1 MPQSKIALCMI
12 VKNGR
17 DLFEECLRNISKV
30 VDEIVVVID
39 EQSEDGCDE
48 VAKSFGA
55 KVVYRPLNG
64 DFASQRNFSY
74 AQVSDD
80 IDWYLWLDSD
90 DRVSEESAARIRT
103 LADKGLEEGID
114 GFLFDY
120 QYAFDA
126 TGRPTTVLKR
136 ERLLRKSLPWT
147 WKYEIHEVCLIE
159 GEKVVPNMVYDPG
172 VVIMHRK
179 HEMPKEFN
187 KPRRNLDIVERVIH
201 RYQNDV
207 RMLFYA
213 ANEYLAYGDNKN
225 AKKYYRKVLRQK
237 DSWSEQRF
245 LAALRMGYMAFD
257 VDQFDEAEKWAWEAI
272 QIDHRWAEAFCLL
285 GDVASERKDWRKA
298 AHFYGFAMNTPIPKD
313 VLMTYNPSSYT
324 WYPAGKRAAALQNL
338 GEYEESLKSIDAAIE
353 FQPKDR
359 MLRVVKN
366 HIVQQ
371 MAEHRRDGLNGVLL
385 VVGDGNDPSPARIRM
400 LALAKG
406 LELLGVNVETVSALD
421 GKNHRDKMCVVLR
434 GDFLPPQE
442 IVSVIRSGRTD
453 VVVDFCGPQ
462 ELLFNQDYVQILKGA
477 TLVTTNSPRMLE
489 QLRGVVPDRVK
500 YIPDPAVAE
509 RENYGFFPRND
520 LIRVLVVSRDEAA
533 AGARLL
539 PMLQGHEG
547 VFTKFVS
554 PSAWSQEEWTIEN
567 ILDLS
572 GWADLVLMY
581 DDRNDEAV
589 GGGLLATFMAAQLPV
604 IATAVP
610 ATVNIVDHGKS
621 GLLCYTPNEWSTYIK
636 ILVENKNGEREKMGL
651 NARLRARRFDPRS
664 FADRWCDFTGIQT
677 RSVDVVIPCHGKNEM
692 VEACLTNIEKASL
705 PSTRAVVVA
714 NPQNPEATEH
724 LRRIVSS
731 FDGAILEEQDMPH
744 SFAANC
750 NSGIACCTGEF
761 VSLLNN
767 DTLVSKGWDDAML
780 KAIASQGGRCIV
792 SALSNGDFGWH
803 YEEPISIG
811 SQELV
816 ARYEVDDLPEGF
828 DLKVLES
835 GDHMREKYGERG
847 VQEVEW
853 VSFAGVMMP
862 RSVFGEVGMLDEKFE
877 NGTEDFDFCM
887 RFKKAGGKC
896 YYDWNS
902 FIFHYCGNTRDEI
915 YGTERESEK
924 RRLMQLRNDIILA
937 EKRKRN
943 AMTVRF
949 FVGPP
954 LENWLPEDIGEKGL
968 GGSETCVAMT
978 ARELAALGWEVHVYS
993 TEFEVATMRQGVIYR
1008 PWSQFDPWER
1018 TDVLI
1023 VSRVPSVFDEPIL
1036 NARLKILYNHDAT
1049 YGDSKANNYPS
1060 PDRVKNMDYLF
1071 VLSQWHKKQ
1080 FMDLYPHIPENKFV
1094 VTRNG
1099 VDMRRFERQRRGR
1112 IPKDAKRF
1120 VYSHSANRGLEEL
1133 LYIWPQIMRMDPDFR
1148 LHIYYGFDTWIKM
1161 AERGGDTKSMERIR
1175 AIIEACNQPGV
1186 MLHSRVGQTQLA
1198 EEIGMANLALYPT
1211 HFHETSCCLPGTMI
1225 RTSNGLVEIENVH
1238 PGDMVLTHDGTFQRV
1253 TETKKRRFD
1262 GTVFGFKT
1270 KKTPWDLWVT
1280 GEHPLLT
1287 YGFGRGS
1294 GSRTGTQRAFLEKGG
1309 NPEQNWMP
1317 AELVEKNPRTWL
1329 LYPVPERE
1337 NKVITDID
1345 LSILLRDLERYD
1357 SETKME
1363 VDDETIHFPKVK
1375 SPDFHRFIRL
1385 DKALGSIIGRYIS
1398 EGSYSESG
1406 GQLNFAFNASEADRA
1421 EELIGFIKDVFGIE
1435 STLSPGEGNWVSV
1448 VVSNRVLGRLLS
1460 HMCGTGARNKHLP
1473 ELVWSAPL
1481 GFIYWM
1487 LEGIFDGDGSVSQKR
1502 EIASFTTTS
1511 DRLAF
1516 ELQDLMFE
1524 LADDAM
1530 GWSFDEKR
1538 HAHNLTVQFGS
1549 CPGLDSMLKTE
1560 KRIKSRN
1567 RTCLNVNAGTLKRIQ
1582 RIDTKHYSGDVYNLE
1597 VENNQS
1603 YVANGIAV
1611 HNCITAME
1619 YALGNTQMITSP
1631 IGALPETAFSAKFLT
1646 SAYMTPDYIE
1656 ELLRAIRDSI
1666 NEPDVVAR
1674 KEASRKTREIYD
1686 WRNIVAEWDMFFM
1699 EKLLPPQREETPT
1712 YEDGADIAVVMPYG
1726 GSGGVLYPQ
1735 DLVHEWRKMGLK
1747 VVPWLVKFWR
1757 GKEDNLDK
1765 VMRSDAIV
1773 VDPDEFTA
1781 RKDEILSAK
1790 TVLAVNWQAVDIVDR
1805 ILHGAERIPQLYNL
1819 VQGDETKWTNPEII
1833 SRQLSDD
1840 RWKIVYA
1847 SEYLSNRFAVPGD
1860 IVPDGIDTEVFEP
1873 WACEKAG
1880 MKKDALAVGFIDHA
1894 SPIKNTSVLRA
1905 VAVDMCSPDWNPGM
1919 QTSVSIIMASPELNN
1934 DVSVLES
1941 LSAEGKNVIAAHE
1954 GPISKEEVAHIMSMC
1969 GVWLVPSLEEGFG
1982 LVPLEAM
1989 ACGAIPIVS
1998 NVGGMR
2004 MYCRDGENCLV
2015 ISDPSDADEWLE
2027 KISEVLNM
2035 DPDRK
2040 AKMRQS
2046 GMDTAAEFSIDKAAR
2061 NLVNIFRRDQP
2072 RPERSSHS
2080 ASGF

>member
-257 VDQFDEAEKWAWEAI
+257 ADQFDEAEKWAWEAI

-406 LELLGVNVETVSALD
+406 LELLGVDVETVSALD

-509 RENYGFFPRND
+509 REYYGFFPRND

-677 RSVDVVIPCHGKNEM
+677 KSVDVVIPCHGKNEM

-780 KAIASQGGRCIV
+780 KAIDSQGGRCIV

-803 YEEPISIG
+803 YEEPLSIG

-1049 YGDSKANNYPS
+1049 YGDETSRAFPS
-1060 PDRVKNMDYLF
+1060 IERVKNVDHLF
-1071 VLSQWHKKQ
+1071 VLSEWHKNQ
-1080 FMDLYPHIPENKFV
+1080 FMELYPHIPEEKFV

-1133 LYIWPQIMRMDPDFR
+1133 LAMWPNVMRMDPDMR
-1148 LHIYYGFDTWIKM
+1148 LHVYYGFDTWLKM
-1161 AERGGDTKSMERIR
+1161 AEKSGDAQSIERMKSIIR
-1175 AIIEACNQPGV
+1175 ACDQPGV
-1186 MLHSRVGQTQLA
+1186 MLHSRVGQDQLA

-1225 RTSNGLVEIENVH
+1225 RTDEGLAKIEEVKT
-1238 PGDMVLTHDGTFQRV
+1238 GDMVLTHDGSFQKV
-1253 TETKKRRFD
+1253 TEIKKRSFN

-1280 GEHPLLT
+1280 GEHPILT
-1287 YGFGRGS
+1287 YNFGRGS
-1294 GSRTGTQRAFLEKGG
+1294 GSRTGKQRDFLARGG
-1309 NPEQNWMP
+1309 KPKREWTP
-1317 AELVEKNPRTWL
+1317 AEFVDKSKRTWL
-1329 LYPVPERE
+1329 LYPVPMRTGD
-1337 NKVITDID
+1337 IMTDLD
-1345 LSILLRDLERYD
+1345 LSPLLREMDRYGD
-1357 SETKME
+1357 DAKME
-1363 VDDETIHFPKVK
+1363 ISDDKIHFPKVK
-1375 SPDFHRFIRL
+1375 SVDFPRFVRL
-1385 DKALGSIIGRYIS
+1385 DSAFGAIVGRYIS

-1406 GQLNFAFNASEADRA
+1406 GQLSFAFNISERHRA
-1421 EELIGFIKDVFGIE
+1421 EELMGFIKDKFDVD
-1435 STLSPGEGNWVSV
+1435 STLTPGAGDWISV
-1448 VVSNRVLGRLLS
+1448 VVSNRVLGRLLA
-1460 HMCGTGARNKHLP
+1460 HMCGSGARNKHLP
-1473 ELVWSAPL
+1473 EFVWSAPL
-1481 GFIYWM
+1481 GFTFWM
-1487 LEGIFDGDGSVSQKR
+1487 IEGIFDGDGSVNAGR
-1502 EIASFTTTS
+1502 EIVSFTTTS
-1511 DRLAF
+1511 DTLAF

-1530 GWSFDEKR
+1530 GWSFDEER
-1538 HAHNLTVQFGS
+1538 HSHNLTVQFGS
-1549 CPGLDSMLKTE
+1549 CPGLDSMLGLE
-1560 KRIKSRN
+1560 KRIKDRHQ
-1567 RTCLNVNAGTLKRIQ
+1567 TCLQADAGILKRIQ
-1582 RIDTKHYSGDVYNLE
+1582 RIDTNHYSGDVYNLE

-1619 YALGNTQMITSP
+1619 YALGHTQMITSP
-1631 IGALPETAFSAKFLT
+1631 IGALNETAFSARFIDKP
-1646 SAYMTPDYIE
+1646 YMSE
-1656 ELLRAIRDSI
+1656 EYQREFFEAIRDSI
-1666 NEPDVVAR
+1666 NQPNIADR
-1674 KEASRKTREIYD
+1674 KAAGIKTRELYD
-1686 WRNIVAEWDMFFM
+1686 WRNVVLEWDSFFM
-1699 EKLLPPQREETPT
+1699 NRLEGEPERKAEISGE
-1712 YEDGADIAVVMPYG
+1712 GADVCVLMPYG

-1735 DLVHEWRKMGLK
+1735 DLAKVWRAKG
-1747 VVPWLVKFWR
+1747 VNVST
-1757 GKEDNLDK
+1757 
-1765 VMRSDAIV
+1765 VMVRFSTEESESIQNSFRTDVRVIDARDI
-1773 VDPDEFTA
+1773 TQI
-1781 RKDEILSAK
+1781 RDEILNSK
-1790 TVLAVNWQAVDIVDR
+1790 VVLAVNWQTVMLVNG
-1805 ILHGAERIPQLYNL
+1805 LLQGEERQPKLFNL
-1819 VQGDETKWTNPEII
+1819 VQGDETKWVNPEAI
-1833 SRQLSDD
+1833 SALLSDP
-1840 RWKIVYA
+1840 RWRIVYV
-1847 SEYLSNRFAVPGD
+1847 SDYLAARFAIPGD
-1860 IVPDGIDTEVFEP
+1860 LVPNGIDLSVFRP
-1873 WACEKAG
+1873 
-1880 MKKDALAVGFIDHA
+1880 DASMANGVPKTATAIGFIDHA
-1894 SPIKNTSVLRA
+1894 SPMKNTGVLRA
-1905 VAVDMCSPDWNPGM
+1905 ILPDMSEDGWMPDLS
-1919 QTSVSIIMASPELNN
+1919 TSVAIIMASPELSGDAPALEAMSSAKN
-1934 DVSVLES
+1934 SV
-1941 LSAEGKNVIAAHE
+1941 AAYP
-1954 GPISKEEVAHIMSMC
+1954 GPLQKTEVAHIMSMC
-1969 GVWLVPSLEEGFG
+1969 GIWLVPSLEEGFG

-1998 NVGGMR
+1998 GVGGMR

-2015 ISDPSDADEWLE
+2015 IEDPADPEEWLDKISAVLSMNDADR
-2027 KISEVLNM
+2027 N
-2035 DPDRK
+2035 R
-2040 AKMRQS
+2040 MRIAGIQ
-2046 GMDTAAEFSIDKAAR
+2046 TAAAFSIEAAADKLLSLFAR
-2061 NLVNIFRRDQP
+2061 G
-2072 RPERSSHS
+2072 ETEETS
-2080 ASGF
+2080 